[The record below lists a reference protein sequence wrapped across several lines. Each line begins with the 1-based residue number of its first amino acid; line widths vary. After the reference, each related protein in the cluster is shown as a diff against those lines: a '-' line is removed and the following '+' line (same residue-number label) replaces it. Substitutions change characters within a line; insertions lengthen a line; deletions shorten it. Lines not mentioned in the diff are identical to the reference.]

1 MPDSITTEES
11 QAVDGSFETLLP
23 AGQYIRAGTHWVTG
37 TYSIIEAEALALLEP
52 MKEACT
58 MNLEH
63 VIFETDAQ
71 VVFKAIHANH
81 AGTSYFSLLINRI
94 ENLLF
99 LNSSEFGC
107 S

>member
-1 MPDSITTEES
+1 
-11 QAVDGSFETLLP
+11 
-23 AGQYIRAGTHWVTG
+23 
-37 TYSIIEAEALALLEP
+37 

-81 AGTSYFSLLINRI
+81 AGTSYSSLLINRI

-99 LNSSEFGC
+99 LNSKFEVKFVKRRANLVAHKLAKAVNSC
-107 S
+107 L